1 MNRRFILLS
10 TALIALTAVAG
21 SFFFANGRNLNT
33 IESVGI
39 DGLRQAII
47 ADSNE
52 VRGTVKSINADSGSV
67 RTVLELE
74 VEIPDLSTLTPSG
87 PISFFKKMITVSVPA
102 TVTIDGTAKP
112 EAGDLAMV
120 ILDRSVYEAESFSAV
135 KISIHNYQEEMREQA
150 SALPLIR
157 GTIGAVRGDTFTVTA
172 RVPNLEKMDD
182 VDFSGSFVVPQTNKR
197 FSVEL
202 ASTTKFLK
210 GTQGD
215 LRPGRMVRVWGD
227 NLPVANSFTASRIF
241 LE

>member
-1 MNRRFILLS
+1 MNRHFILLA
-10 TALIALTAVAG
+10 TALVALVAVAG
-21 SFFFANGRNLNT
+21 SFFLANNRNSDTSENAR
-33 IESVGI
+33 IEK
-39 DGLRQAII
+39 LRQAII
-47 ADSNE
+47 AESNE
-52 VRGTVKSINADSGSV
+52 VRGTVKSIRAGSDSS
-67 RTVLELE
+67 RSVLEIE

-87 PISFFKKMITVSVPA
+87 PSSFFKKMITVTVPT
-102 TVTIDGTAKP
+102 TVTIDGTEKP
-112 EAGDLAMV
+112 NVGDFAIA

-172 RVPNLEKMDD
+172 RIPDLEKMND

-197 FSVEL
+197 FSVAL

-210 GTQGD
+210 GTQSD

-227 NLPVANSFTASRIF
+227 NLPAANSFTASRIF